1 MAAVDGLPI
10 CDITSQKKRPGPP
23 TGISNY
29 LGILIFREL
38 HREELQKNAFIFTKK
53 EDDIVFPPGGASS
66 NWFTLT
72 YVNVTNLMP
81 SGKEGRVTLA
91 DGGVGHRNVTLH
103 LESQRGEGY
112 HFLVVIRG
120 KNSPD

>member
-1 MAAVDGLPI
+1 MDGLPI
-10 CDITSQKKRPGPP
+10 CDITSQKKRPP

-38 HREELQKNAFIFTKK
+38 HREELQKNAFIFIKK

-81 SGKEGRVTLA
+81 SGKEGRVTLT